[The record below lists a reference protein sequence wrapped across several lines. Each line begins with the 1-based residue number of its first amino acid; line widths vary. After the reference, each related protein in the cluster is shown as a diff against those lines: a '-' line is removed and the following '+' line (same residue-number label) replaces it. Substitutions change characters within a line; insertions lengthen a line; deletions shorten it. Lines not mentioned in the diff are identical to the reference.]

1 VVALFM
7 NIAVFVKLRSMVV
20 WFFYILQEKV
30 HVLTCR
36 YEFCSILICFAFQ
49 FDGIYTCNKE
59 LPFEL
64 IRAYASS
71 LF

>member
-1 VVALFM
+1 MYLHVDM
-7 NIAVFVKLRSMVV
+7 NFAQYS
-20 WFFYILQEKV
+20 
-30 HVLTCR
+30 
-36 YEFCSILICFAFQ
+36 FAFQ